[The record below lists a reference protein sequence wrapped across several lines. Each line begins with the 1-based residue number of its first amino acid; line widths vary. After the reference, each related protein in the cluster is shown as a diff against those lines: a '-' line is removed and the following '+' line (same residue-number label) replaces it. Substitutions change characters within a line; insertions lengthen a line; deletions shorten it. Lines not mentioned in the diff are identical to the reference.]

1 MTNQVFPTKGNL
13 MALTKSY
20 ALAKKGYELM
30 DRKRNILIRE
40 MMTLIEDVRVLRQ
53 DLSKTYK
60 QAYQALQEANITLGI
75 VSDIAKSIPLDNNV
89 EVTYRSVMGVE
100 IPKVSHFAE
109 QIKISY
115 GIGHT
120 NTKFDYAYK
129 TFQKVRE
136 LTVKLAEIDNSTYR
150 LANAIRKT
158 QKRANALKN
167 IVIPHFE
174 EQIKYIT
181 DALEEKEREAFTRQK
196 VIKSQSEK
204 RKNQLS

>member
-167 IVIPHFE
+167 IVIPRFE

-181 DALEEKEREAFTRQK
+181 DALDEKEREAFTRQK

>member
-167 IVIPHFE
+167 IVIPRFE

-204 RKNQLS
+204 RKNQLL